1 MHTLRGGKCIHVIN
15 QVRERV
21 GGVYLLDL
29 KDAFSAWFGQRKLK
43 VICHWVWCS
52 LNVSLPRS
60 YRRAAGEKGGGKERD
75 PCRLRLHRKYCRDK
89 RGGSRPP
96 PPFQALTH
104 SHSPLLL
111 SATTM
116 LATCVS
122 PLRALTNS
130 LIRAKW
136 LQTHTNMMS
145 SKMAFIHY

>member
-60 YRRAAGEKGGGKERD
+60 YRRAAGEKGRGKERD
-75 PCRLRLHRKYCRDK
+75 PCRPRLHRKYCRDK

-96 PPFQALTH
+96 PRSRH
-104 SHSPLLL
+104 SHTHIAHPLVQAVTL
-111 SATTM
+111 AFQYTTLFARKQKFLEKRRCWAEIKQEM
-116 LATCVS
+116 
-122 PLRALTNS
+122 
-130 LIRAKW
+130 W
-136 LQTHTNMMS
+136 
-145 SKMAFIHY
+145 